1 MGKKRKDAAAP
12 PAPPSPTKAEATP
25 ASPSAARGAAT
36 ADPSVP
42 PPKPLS
48 LRERILPEGGML
60 PWWVVLVFSVYCLL
74 KLGLTLE
81 HPCGVLGTHE
91 PVTRSQIQK
100 AYRSLSACTHPDK
113 LVGYSADDVRRGEL
127 LFRRAST
134 AREGLIAELKQASGS
149 RQCAEAKERRR
160 AAAEA
165 AAAAAA
171 AESGGEAAA
180 AAAAAV
186 ADESSGDDAACS
198 ATCSTQLD
206 TAIWQGVSYVFAY
219 FLETGGIEVVYGFAT
234 FLWELVTFQVGP
246 RALCPTRP
254 KSAPCTLCPMRPLPM
269 RPLPTRPLM
278 ASSRR
283 VACVARV
290 RSTTSP

>member
-1 MGKKRKDAAAP
+1 
-12 PAPPSPTKAEATP
+12 
-25 ASPSAARGAAT
+25 
-36 ADPSVP
+36 
-42 PPKPLS
+42 
-48 LRERILPEGGML
+48 ML

-186 ADESSGDDAACS
+186 ADESSADDAACS

-254 KSAPCTLCPMRPLPM
+254 KSAPCTLCPTRPKSAPCTLCPTRPKSAPCTLCPMRPKSAPCTLCPMRPLPM